1 MPIYDAATQAAM
13 SRIMAHVT
21 GGTPTITAGAAEI
34 IRASIMAVTP
44 RESGQLASSIAV
56 TMVSGTYAMI
66 GPKTI
71 YARQRELGGDL
82 PEFKQGAL
90 MTFYWPKI
98 SGWMRTYHV
107 HQVGAHYTLRGLEA
121 ARTEVEGYIA
131 DHWRK
136 LMKG

>member
-1 MPIYDAATQAAM
+1 
-13 SRIMAHVT
+13 MAL
-21 GGTPTITAGAAEI
+21 
-34 IRASIMAVTP
+34 TP

-56 TMVSGTYAMI
+56 TMVSGTYAEI

-98 SGWMRTYHV
+98 NGWMRTYHV

-121 ARTEVEGYIA
+121 SRTEVEGYIT

-136 LMKG
+136 LTKG